1 MSMNTKAST
10 DSLRGLVPFL
20 KPYRWQ
26 MTVAVVFLLL
36 AAGSTLAFPM
46 ALRLMMDQAMA
57 GDAHSAVATESF
69 IVLFALAAALA
80 VFSAA
85 RYFSVTWLGERI
97 TADIRNRVYAH
108 VLMQGPDFYETTH
121 SGEVLSRLS
130 NDVTLVQTV
139 LGSSFSMGLRNLIM
153 GVGAFLLLVW
163 SHPMLMLQVTVLLA
177 LVVLP
182 IAAMGRRV
190 RRLSRSTQDK
200 IADASAIA
208 GEVLNAIEVVQSYT
222 AEAREAQRYQQAN
235 QTYLSSAIRRMR
247 ARALLVGFVI
257 MASSAALLWGL
268 YVGTLAVQA
277 GNMTY
282 GELGQTV
289 VYVIFLASAF
299 AVLGE
304 VYGDLLR
311 AAGATERLMELLHSS
326 SQVSDPPQPVAPT
339 DHAQGVSLHFD
350 DVSFAYSSRPE
361 RKAIAHL
368 QGDIRAGQTVAIVG
382 PSGAGK
388 STLFGLLMRF
398 YDCQQGAIRWDQ
410 TDVRHLRVH
419 DLRSRIA
426 LVPQEPVIFTGTAL
440 DNIRYGRPDATLEE
454 VMQAAR
460 AAYVDEFVQLLPQ
473 GYDTFLGDRGVRL
486 SGGQRQRIA
495 IARAILKN
503 SPLLLLD
510 EATSALDSQS
520 EQHVQAALE
529 AAMANR
535 TTLVIAHRLSTVV
548 RADAIWVF
556 ENGSRVEVGT
566 HAQLMAQG
574 GLYAR
579 LAESQFQV
587 PESDPLASL
596 AS

>member
-1 MSMNTKAST
+1 MTMNKTASAE
-10 DSLRGLVPFL
+10 SLRGLMPFL
-20 KPYRWQ
+20 RPYRWQ
-26 MTVAVVFLLL
+26 LALAALFLLL
-36 AAGSTLAFPM
+36 AAAATLAFPLG
-46 ALRLMMDQAMA
+46 LRLMMDKALA
-57 GDAHSAVATESF
+57 GNAQSSDALWSFAT
-69 IVLFALAAALA
+69 LFALACALA
-80 VFSAA
+80 VFSSA
-85 RYFSVTWLGERI
+85 RYFSVTWLGEHI
-97 TADIRNRVYAH
+97 TADIRTQVYGH
-108 VLMQGPDFYETTH
+108 VLLQGPDFYETTN

-153 GVGAFLLLVW
+153 GAGSFLLLVW

-182 IAAMGRRV
+182 LAAWGRRV

-200 IADASAIA
+200 IADASSIA
-208 GEVLNAIEVVQSYT
+208 SEVLNAIEVVQSYT
-222 AEAREAQRYQQAN
+222 AESREAQRYSGAT
-235 QTYLSSAIRRMR
+235 QTYLSSAVRRMR
-247 ARALLVGFVI
+247 ARAFLVGFVI

-268 YVGTLAVQA
+268 YVGTLAVQS
-277 GNMTY
+277 GEMTY

-311 AAGATERLMELLHSS
+311 AAGATERLMELLHAQSE
-326 SQVSDPPQPVAPT
+326 VNDPPHPVSPPP
-339 DHAQGVSLHFD
+339 HAQGVSLSFD
-350 DVSFAYSSRPE
+350 AVSFSYSSRPDH
-361 RKAIAHL
+361 KAIAHL
-368 QGDIRAGQTVAIVG
+368 QGVIEAGKTVAVVG

-398 YDCQQGAIRWDQ
+398 YDCQQGAIRWDGV
-410 TDVRHLRVH
+410 DVRDMRVH

-426 LVPQEPVIFTGTAL
+426 LVPQEPVIFTGSVL
-440 DNIRYGRPDATLEE
+440 DNIRYGRPSATLEE

-460 AAYVDEFVQLLPQ
+460 AAYVHEFVQLLPQ
-473 GYDTFLGDRGVRL
+473 GYDSFLGDRGVRL

-529 AAMANR
+529 VAMANR

-548 RADAIWVF
+548 RADEIWVID
-556 ENGSRVEVGT
+556 NGSRIEIGT

-587 PESDPLASL
+587 RESVS
-596 AS
+596 

>member
-1 MSMNTKAST
+1 MSTNNKASA

-20 KPYRWQ
+20 TPYRWQ
-26 MTVAVVFLLL
+26 LSVAVVFLLL
-36 AAGSTLAFPM
+36 AASATLAFPI
-46 ALRLMMDQAMA
+46 ALRYLMDQAMGSNA
-57 GDAHSAVATESF
+57 HAQDAVQSFVA
-69 IVLFALAAALA
+69 LFALAAALA

-97 TADIRNRVYAH
+97 TADIRNRVYSH
-108 VLMQGPDFYETTH
+108 VLLQGPDFYETTH

-177 LVVLP
+177 LIVLP
-182 IAAMGRRV
+182 VAALGRRV

-200 IADASAIA
+200 IADASAVA
-208 GEVLNAIEVVQSYT
+208 SEVLNAIEVVQSYT

-235 QTYLSSAIRRMR
+235 TTYLTSAVKRMR
-247 ARALLVGFVI
+247 ARAVLVGFVI

-268 YVGTLAVQA
+268 YMGTLAVQS
-277 GNMTY
+277 GTMTY

-311 AAGATERLMELLHSS
+311 AAGATERLMELLHAS
-326 SQVSDPPQPVAPT
+326 SQVRDPQQPVSPPPQAR
-339 DHAQGVSLHFD
+339 GVGLQFQ
-350 DVSFAYSSRPE
+350 DVSFTYSSRPD
-361 RKAIAHL
+361 RQAITHL
-368 QGDIRAGQTVAIVG
+368 QGHIEAGKTVAIVG

-388 STLFGLLMRF
+388 STLFSLLMRF
-398 YDCQQGAIRWDQ
+398 YDCQQGTITWDGVNLR
-410 TDVRHLRVH
+410 DMRVH
-419 DLRSRIA
+419 DLRERIA

-440 DNIRYGRPDATLEE
+440 DNIRYGRPEASMDE
-454 VMQAAR
+454 VMAAAR
-460 AAYVDEFVQLLPQ
+460 AAYVDEFIQLLPQ

-510 EATSALDSQS
+510 EATSALDTQS
-520 EQHVQAALE
+520 EQRVQAALE
-529 AAMANR
+529 AAMLNR

-548 RADAIWVF
+548 RADEIWVF
-556 ENGSRVEVGT
+556 ENGARVEVGT
-566 HAQLMAQG
+566 HAQLMALG

-579 LAESQFQV
+579 LAHSQFQV
-587 PESDPLASL
+587 PEAVS
-596 AS
+596 

>member
-1 MSMNTKAST
+1 MSTNNKASA

-20 KPYRWQ
+20 TPYRWQ
-26 MTVAVVFLLL
+26 LSVAVVFLLL
-36 AAGSTLAFPM
+36 AASATLAFPI
-46 ALRLMMDQAMA
+46 ALRYLMDQAMGSNA
-57 GDAHSAVATESF
+57 HAQDAVQSF
-69 IVLFALAAALA
+69 IALFALAAALA

-97 TADIRNRVYAH
+97 TADIRNRVYSH
-108 VLMQGPDFYETTH
+108 VLLQGPDFYETTQ

-177 LVVLP
+177 LIVLP
-182 IAAMGRRV
+182 VAALGRRV

-200 IADASAIA
+200 IADASAVA
-208 GEVLNAIEVVQSYT
+208 SEVLNAIEVVQSYT
-222 AEAREAQRYQQAN
+222 AEAREALRYQQAN
-235 QTYLSSAIRRMR
+235 TTYLTSAVKRMR
-247 ARALLVGFVI
+247 ARAVLVGFVI

-268 YVGTLAVQA
+268 YMGTLAVQS
-277 GNMTY
+277 GTMTY

-311 AAGATERLMELLHSS
+311 AAGATERLMELLHAS
-326 SQVSDPPQPVAPT
+326 SQVRDPQQPVSPPPQ
-339 DHAQGVSLHFD
+339 QRGVSLQFQ
-350 DVSFAYSSRPE
+350 DVSFTYSSRPD
-361 RKAIAHL
+361 RQAIAHL
-368 QGDIRAGQTVAIVG
+368 QGRIEAGKTVAIVG

-388 STLFGLLMRF
+388 STLFSLLMRF
-398 YDCQQGAIRWDQ
+398 YDCQQGAITWDSVNLR
-410 TDVRHLRVH
+410 DMRVH
-419 DLRSRIA
+419 DLRERIA

-440 DNIRYGRPDATLEE
+440 DNIRYGRPEASMDE
-454 VMQAAR
+454 VMAAAR
-460 AAYVDEFVQLLPQ
+460 AAYVDEFIQLLPQ

-510 EATSALDSQS
+510 EATSALDTQS
-520 EQHVQAALE
+520 EQRVQAALE
-529 AAMANR
+529 AAMQNR

-548 RADAIWVF
+548 RADEIWVF
-556 ENGSRVEVGT
+556 ENGARVEVGT
-566 HAQLMAQG
+566 HAQLMALG

-579 LAESQFQV
+579 LAHSQFQV
-587 PESDPLASL
+587 PEAVS
-596 AS
+596 

>member
-1 MSMNTKAST
+1 MSMNSKASA

-26 MTVAVVFLLL
+26 LSLAVVFLLL
-36 AAGSTLAFPM
+36 AAGATLAFPV
-46 ALRLMMDQAMA
+46 ALRYLMDRAMGSQANA
-57 GDAHSAVATESF
+57 QDAVNSF
-69 IVLFALAAALA
+69 IGLFALAAALA

-97 TADIRNRVYAH
+97 TADIRNRVYGH

-163 SHPMLMLQVTVLLA
+163 SHPMMMLQVTLLLA

-182 IAAMGRRV
+182 LAALGRRV

-200 IADASAIA
+200 IADASAVA
-208 GEVLNAIEVVQSYT
+208 SEVLNAIEVVQSYT
-222 AEAREAQRYQQAN
+222 AEARETERYSQAN
-235 QTYLSSAIRRMR
+235 QTYLVSAVRRMR
-247 ARALLVGFVI
+247 ARAFLVGFVI

-268 YVGTLAVQA
+268 YMGTLAVQS
-277 GNMTY
+277 GDMTY

-311 AAGATERLMELLHSS
+311 AAGATERLMELLNAR
-326 SQVSDPPQPVAPT
+326 SQVRDPQQPVPLPVQAR
-339 DHAQGVSLHFD
+339 GVSLRFQ
-350 DVSFAYSSRPE
+350 DVSFNYPSRPD
-361 RKAIAHL
+361 RPAIAHL
-368 QGDIRAGQTVAIVG
+368 QGQIDAGKTVAIVG

-388 STLFGLLMRF
+388 STLFSLLMRF
-398 YDCQQGAIRWDQ
+398 YDGQQGAITWDGVDLRQ
-410 TDVRHLRVH
+410 MRVH
-419 DLRSRIA
+419 DLRAHIA

-440 DNIRYGRPDATLEE
+440 DNIRYGRPDASMEE
-454 VMQAAR
+454 VMQAAH
-460 AAYVDEFVQLLPQ
+460 AAYVDEFIQLLPQ

-510 EATSALDSQS
+510 EATSALDTQS
-520 EQHVQAALE
+520 EQRVQAALE
-529 AAMANR
+529 AAMSNR

-548 RADAIWVF
+548 RADEIWVF
-556 ENGSRVEVGT
+556 ENGARVEVGT
-566 HAQLMAQG
+566 HAQLMAMG

-579 LAESQFQV
+579 LAESQFAV
-587 PESDPLASL
+587 PEASSFE
-596 AS
+596 AA